1 MYLQSEYV
9 TKAKTGTI
17 KKIRKENKK
26 NKKETNKT
34 PVKNKKTAINAI
46 IYVTC

>member
-9 TKAKTGTI
+9 TKAKTGTF
-17 KKIRKENKK
+17 KKIRKKKKK
-26 NKKETNKT
+26 NKKKPTKDQERTRKT
-34 PVKNKKTAINAI
+34 PINAI

>member
-17 KKIRKENKK
+17 KKIRKEKK
-26 NKKETNKT
+26 REQKQPTKAQERTRKQ
-34 PVKNKKTAINAI
+34 
-46 IYVTC
+46 